1 MGEFG
6 KRTANAMQGATL
18 RHASDA
24 PRQSTPQSTP
34 VWSDQISSRDLK
46 ALEKGQLPAW
56 TNLSRLK
63 LLGMAFFVVAMVV
76 GAVALYGPEV
86 MRDLRYAGTFRVADD
101 LRATEGRCK
110 RYMFLLTLC
119 NAKIQSVKNQSSTT
133 SSEFLMVFRSGDGEA
148 MIPVRSSVDASAV
161 GLQYAVSDVLLN
173 RTLSLLGIILFF
185 GWVTWL
191 FLDLVRKG
199 RYKDGPAYEAVM
211 QYVALHSPPADA
223 EAAHA
228 NQ

>member
-6 KRTANAMQGATL
+6 KRTVNAMQGAAL

-24 PRQSTPQSTP
+24 PRQSTP
-34 VWSDQISSRDLK
+34 VCSDQISRRDLK
-46 ALEKGQLPAW
+46 ALERGRLPALAN
-56 TNLSRLK
+56 TSRLK
-63 LLGMAFFVVAMVV
+63 LVSFAFLMVATVL
-76 GAVALYGPEV
+76 GAVAYYGPDLA
-86 MRDLRYAGTFRVADD
+86 RDLRYAGTFRVAFD
-101 LRATEGRCK
+101 LQATEGTCK
-110 RYMFLLTLC
+110 RYMFLVSLC
-119 NAKIQSVKNQSSTT
+119 SAKIHSVTNEWPTKST
-133 SSEFLMVFRSGDGEA
+133 EFLMSFRGGDGEA

-161 GLQYAVSDVLLN
+161 SIQYAVSDVLLN

-185 GWVTWL
+185 GWAAW
-191 FLDLVRKG
+191 FFFDCVRRG

-211 QYVALHSPPADA
+211 QYGALHSRPADA

>member
-1 MGEFG
+1 MGDFG
-6 KRTANAMQGATL
+6 KRTVNATQGATL

-24 PRQSTPQSTP
+24 PRQSAP

-56 TNLSRLK
+56 TNMSRMK
-63 LLGMAFFVVAMVV
+63 LLGMAFFVAAMVV

-86 MRDLRYAGTFRVADD
+86 VRDLRYAGTFGVADD

-110 RYMFLLTLC
+110 RYVFLVTLC
-119 NAKIQSVKNQSSTT
+119 NAKIQSVLNERSTSST
-133 SSEFLMVFRSGDGEA
+133 EFLMFFRSGDGEQL
-148 MIPVRSSVDASAV
+148 IPVRSTVDASAV
-161 GLQYAVSDVLLN
+161 GIQYAVSDVLLN
-173 RTLSLLGIILFF
+173 RTLSLLGVILFF
-185 GWVTWL
+185 SWIVWL

-199 RYKDGPAYEAVM
+199 RYKDGPAYDAVM
-211 QYVALHSPPADA
+211 QYVALHSRPAEA

>member
-1 MGEFG
+1 MAEFG
-6 KRTANAMQGATL
+6 KRTVNAMQGATP

-24 PRQSTPQSTP
+24 PRQSTPA
-34 VWSDQISSRDLK
+34 WSDQISRRDLK

-56 TNLSRLK
+56 TNMSRMK
-63 LLGMAFFVVAMVV
+63 LLGMAFFVAAMVA

-86 MRDLRYAGTFRVADD
+86 ARDLRYAGTFRVADD
-101 LRATEGRCK
+101 LQATEGRCK
-110 RYMFLLTLC
+110 RYMFLVSLC
-119 NAKIQSVKNQSSTT
+119 SAKIHSVRNERSATST
-133 SSEFLMVFRSGDGEA
+133 EFLMFFHSGDGEA

-185 GWVTWL
+185 GWVAWL
-191 FLDLVRKG
+191 LLDLVRKG
-199 RYKDGPAYEAVM
+199 RYKDGPAYEAIM
-211 QYVALHSPPADA
+211 QYVALHSRPADA
-223 EAAHA
+223 EAAPA

>member
-6 KRTANAMQGATL
+6 KRTVNATQGATL

-24 PRQSTPQSTP
+24 PRLGTP
-34 VWSDQISSRDLK
+34 VWSDQISRRDLK

-56 TNLSRLK
+56 TNMSRLK
-63 LLGMAFFVVAMVV
+63 LLSFALFIAAMVL
-76 GAVALYGPEV
+76 GAVAFYGPELA
-86 MRDLRYAGTFRVADD
+86 RDLRYAGTFRVADD
-101 LRATEGRCK
+101 LRATEGACR
-110 RYMFLLTLC
+110 RYVFLVTPC
-119 NAKIQSVKNQSSTT
+119 RAKIHSVRNEQSTNST
-133 SSEFLMVFRSGDGEA
+133 EFLMFFRGGDGVE

-185 GWVTWL
+185 SWIAWT
-191 FLDLVRKG
+191 FLDGVRKG
-199 RYKDGPAYEAVM
+199 RYKDGPAYEAVR
-211 QYVALHSPPADA
+211 QYVAHHSRPADA
-223 EAAHA
+223 ECAHA